1 MTKHWKL
8 ACSSLLAAFAVA
20 PRAEAKS
27 FVTIHDDG
35 TLSGSVTSMSP
46 DTLTKKIVAAYNATG
61 APIPDVISIWTTFP
75 MDKNQIETL
84 CDPVGQDAQGIG
96 MNTVYGG
103 NGTFKSTNPP
113 LRAILMHNNF
123 TALASRASAQNAP
136 LEGFGQYLFLLEL
149 SHVWGPAA
157 AVPTGDAG
165 TVAADALIGFT
176 YHWSFWMDNG
186 GSPAGGNAWVDNGD
200 GTFTTSGGLPST
212 VKYSMLDLYLMGLAS
227 PNEVTP
233 VHYIAGG
240 QSLGTEI
247 DPFTHKAYSQ
257 TSFPWFGS
265 APFVAKGTKVTFTV
279 DDIIAANGP
288 RVPATE
294 PSTLKLGI
302 VLDVGAT
309 ATDDEVAGFEAQFE
323 PFAATLAPA
332 YHTATSSR
340 GTLEVVTSTPDT
352 VDGGADGGPGDNEE
366 PTTPPSGGCSM
377 AGGNDGAFA
386 WLGLGVLGLVAA
398 RLRRRRS

>member
-1 MTKHWKL
+1 MTKHWKI
-8 ACSSLLAAFAVA
+8 ACSSLLAALAMA

-46 DTLTKKIVAAYNATG
+46 DVLTKKIVAAYTATG

-75 MDKNQIETL
+75 MDKNDIETL

-96 MNTVYGG
+96 MDTVYGG

-113 LRAILMHNNF
+113 LRAILMHNDF
-123 TALASRASAQNAP
+123 TTLAARAAAQNAP
-136 LEGFGQYLFLLEL
+136 VEGFGQYLFLLEL
-149 SHVWGPAA
+149 THVWGPAA
-157 AVPTGDAG
+157 AVPTMDGG
-165 TVAADALIGFT
+165 VAAGALIGFT

-227 PNEVTP
+227 PSEVTP
-233 VHYIAGG
+233 IHLIANG

-247 DPFTHKAYSQ
+247 DPFTHKAYSP

-265 APFVAKGTKVTFTV
+265 APFVAKGTKLTFTV

-302 VLDVGAT
+302 VLDVSAT
-309 ATDDEVAGFEAQFE
+309 ATDEDVANFEAQFE

-332 YHTATSSR
+332 YHTATSTR
-340 GTLEVVTSTPDT
+340 GTLDVVTASADAADAG
-352 VDGGADGGPGDNEE
+352 VDATPGDNE
-366 PTTPPSGGCSM
+366 PVTTSSGGCSM
-377 AGGNDGAFA
+377 SGGGNDNVWAA
-386 WLGLGVLGLVAA
+386 WLGVLGLVAA
-398 RLRRRRS
+398 RRRRGS